1 MTDRSPSFAMAHGW
15 HRGHHSS
22 FIERHCGL
30 AKLPDFMV
38 PGFSKALGGCHISG
52 NPGELAECTSISQH
66 LVFENLRHL
75 HFGAKI
81 PWLDGQNYIV
91 SNSFCGN
98 TFSRGAGNSHDFFFK
113 NWFPIHPWSSG
124 QEIPKAPQ
132 SLSTGP
138 GCVWICWILR
148 SDKPSGNKM
157 PGCFSKVSLKW
168 KLSMNT
174 NNQKS
179 FFILCRDS
187 INHAFWTGACT
198 PLSSL
203 HKENDRP
210 SFAHPT

>member
-98 TFSRGAGNSHDFFFK
+98 TFSRGAGNSHDFFLKKLVSNPPLKFRAGDSK
-113 NWFPIHPWSSG
+113 SS
-124 QEIPKAPQ
+124 
-132 SLSTGP
+132 T
-138 GCVWICWILR
+138 
-148 SDKPSGNKM
+148 
-157 PGCFSKVSLKW
+157 
-168 KLSMNT
+168 
-174 NNQKS
+174 KS
-179 FFILCRDS
+179 FNWAWLRVNMLD
-187 INHAFWTGACT
+187 
-198 PLSSL
+198 
-203 HKENDRP
+203 
-210 SFAHPT
+210 PTIW